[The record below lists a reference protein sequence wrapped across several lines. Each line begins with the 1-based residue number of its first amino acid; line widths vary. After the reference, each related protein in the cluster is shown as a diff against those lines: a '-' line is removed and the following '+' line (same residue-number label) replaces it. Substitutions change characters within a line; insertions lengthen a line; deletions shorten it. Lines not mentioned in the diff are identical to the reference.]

1 METEALY
8 ADETAGSVKLWK
20 LEPHL
25 GLQKQQLCL
34 IHIQVVQAQGPQQ
47 RRYLQLSLSAHYV
60 HFPLV
65 TVTCKHLNSLGDFI
79 WTESILFLP
88 CNSLFPGYQL

>member
-8 ADETAGSVKLWK
+8 ADETAESVKLWK

-47 RRYLQLSLSAHYV
+47 RRYLQLSLFV
-60 HFPLV
+60 H
-65 TVTCKHLNSLGDFI
+65 
-79 WTESILFLP
+79 
-88 CNSLFPGYQL
+88 